1 MNNERK
7 MDSVVGRTM
16 VSKNV
21 VHRLFLTNWEW
32 VTLPGKR
39 YFADV
44 IKLHTLNRKE

>member
-1 MNNERK
+1 MSYERK
-7 MDSVVGRTM
+7 MDNVVGRTM

-21 VHRLFLTNWEW
+21 IHLLFLTNWEW

-44 IKLHTLNRKE
+44 IELHTLSRKE